1 MDTNNSMTYKEMKE
15 IVLNDDHFKKWV
27 HGIGKGTQRQY
38 LYSMTG
44 FCLATSHTPTE
55 LLEICKSDYTKPPW
69 ERDIGD
75 WFIEYDH
82 YCENEN
88 IAKETYKK
96 RKTNVK
102 GFFRFNQIE
111 TPVSR
116 RGNIGNFNRANDR
129 TLPTKEEL
137 ILLLNSCK
145 TVKQKAI
152 ILTQFSSGLSN
163 SDIVKLTVGQFYSGI
178 DNNNICHIRMRRHK
192 NENEFITFI
201 SPEAVEAVQ
210 SYLRVERENLDDSQ
224 PLFTKFKSSD
234 EYMSPEAIIFVYQRL
249 NDGLGW
255 SKEGNA
261 FRKITGH
268 MGRKWMKTNLTNAG
282 MPREPLETMLGHML
296 KNGTDDNY
304 YMMNENHLLSIYMKY
319 LPNITIDPTETL
331 TLESEEYKTLKDEN
345 ETLKQQMEERDEQ
358 HRVEI
363 EAMKARVDNSV
374 EEMSANVSKLEERW
388 IKKLEENPQFNTEL
402 STSDYMEI
410 SQKLLE
416 NGGKEA
422 IIKMMENIEEKAE
435 LEDRIEKDKREKKS
449 GKYTFE

>member
-1 MDTNNSMTYKEMKE
+1 MNFKEMKE
-15 IVLNDDHFKKWV
+15 IVLNDDHFQKWI
-27 HGIGKGTQRQY
+27 HGISKGTQKQY
-38 LYSMTG
+38 LYSLTG
-44 FCLATSHTPTE
+44 FCLATSKTPTE
-55 LLEICKSDYTKPPW
+55 LLEICKKDYTKPPW
-69 ERDIGD
+69 EREIGD
-75 WFIEYDH
+75 WFIAFDQ

-102 GFFRFNQIE
+102 GFFRSNQIE

-116 RGNIGNFNRANDR
+116 RGKTENFNRANDR

-163 SDIVKLTVGQFYSGI
+163 SDIVKLTVGQFCSGI
-178 DNNNICHIRMRRHK
+178 DNNNICHIRMRRQK

-201 SPEAVEAVQ
+201 SPEAVEAIQ

-234 EYMSPEAIIFVYQRL
+234 KTMSDVSIIFVYQRL
-249 NDGLGW
+249 CDGLGW

-304 YMMNENHLLSIYMKY
+304 YMLNENHLLSIYMKY
-319 LPNITIDPTETL
+319 LPHITIDPTETL
-331 TLESEEYKTLKDEN
+331 TLESDEYKSLKEENKTLKE
-345 ETLKQQMEERDEQ
+345 QMEKQKE
-358 HRVEI
+358 EI
-363 EAMKARVDNSV
+363 QIKEEANQTKIAELTAKLESSV
-374 EEMSANVSKLEERW
+374 EEMNEKVENLESNW
-388 IKKLEENPQFNTEL
+388 I
-402 STSDYMEI
+402 
-410 SQKLLE
+410 QKLTPEGLKPL
-416 NGGKEA
+416 N
-422 IIKMMENIEEKAE
+422 EEE
-435 LEDRIEKDKREKKS
+435 LKKS
-449 GKYTFE
+449 IKYQDKLVREMLSKEDK